1 MAESKFRSE
10 RPTAE
15 PLILAR
21 DREGLMAFITKPEVE
36 AKNVQR
42 VILKAKTFSQNIV
55 ASSEKP
61 TYKARRRSHAALGF
75 TCGRIP

>member
-1 MAESKFRSE
+1 
-10 RPTAE
+10 
-15 PLILAR
+15 
-21 DREGLMAFITKPEVE
+21 MAFITKPEVE